1 MYLHKRKG
9 IDEANM
15 TFSYLDLIRLRL
27 LYEWQSTEKNSAEIP
42 EVEKLP
48 ATLAKLAEEKERIL

>member
-1 MYLHKRKG
+1 
-9 IDEANM
+9 M